1 MQWLICDFGR
11 RLGRF
16 EQAKLDT
23 ARKKKIEGSEALDP
37 AAFEAQVK
45 ACDDKLAQA
54 RNQAKAVG
62 AQAED
67 VKNKWES
74 TKSALAKKT
83 FDARA
88 SPYVE

>member
-1 MQWLICDFGR
+1 MAEPLKCPPDRMELAIDRGPRSLMPSPQN
-11 RLGRF
+11 RLRW
-16 EQAKLDT
+16 Q
-23 ARKKKIEGSEALDP
+23 RY
-37 AAFEAQVK
+37 EAQVK

-54 RNQAKAVG
+54 RNEAKAVG
-62 AQAED
+62 AQAEN